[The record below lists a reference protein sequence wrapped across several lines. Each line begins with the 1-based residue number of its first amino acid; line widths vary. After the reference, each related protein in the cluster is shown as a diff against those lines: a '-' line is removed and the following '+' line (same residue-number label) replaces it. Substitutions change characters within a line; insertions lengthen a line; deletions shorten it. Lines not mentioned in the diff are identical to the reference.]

1 MKKNF
6 IILFLI
12 IVCVFS
18 MQAQSFETTVA
29 NVLSQ
34 DETIL
39 TFDNDE
45 GTNISGI
52 LASGDVGFLSSKGH

>member
-1 MKKNF
+1 MKKIF

-18 MQAQSFETTVA
+18 MQAQSFEMTVA
-29 NVLSQ
+29 NALSK

-45 GTNISGI
+45 GKDISGI
-52 LASGDVGFLSSKGH
+52 LTSGIVL

>member
-45 GTNISGI
+45 GTNISVI
-52 LASGDVGFLSSKGH
+52 FASGNVGFLSSKGH